1 VPLNFCQ
8 SNLILKFEG
17 MFHHGLGYDLGYDL
31 IPLGPTTL
39 LGAARAPLYHYFILI
54 ILLEYF

>member
-1 VPLNFCQ
+1 MVPL
-8 SNLILKFEG
+8 
-17 MFHHGLGYDLGYDL
+17 FHHGLGYDLGYDL

-39 LGAARAPLYHYFILI
+39 LGAARAPLDHYFILI